1 MTNDKR
7 VWVKGKPVRGFFG
20 GLAFGLG
27 VALVAHA
34 FKLVAFEDRMFTY
47 WPLATAILFAVR
59 AQLGSAFRV
68 KVSDEAEAGHTPPE
82 APPSPEP
89 VPES

>member
-7 VWVKGKPVRGFFG
+7 LWIKGKPVRGFFG
-20 GLAFGLG
+20 GLVFGLG

-59 AQLGSAFRV
+59 GQLGSAYRAV
-68 KVSDEAEAGHTPPE
+68 IGEPVAGDTPPE
-82 APPSPEP
+82 APPSSEP
-89 VPES
+89 VAES